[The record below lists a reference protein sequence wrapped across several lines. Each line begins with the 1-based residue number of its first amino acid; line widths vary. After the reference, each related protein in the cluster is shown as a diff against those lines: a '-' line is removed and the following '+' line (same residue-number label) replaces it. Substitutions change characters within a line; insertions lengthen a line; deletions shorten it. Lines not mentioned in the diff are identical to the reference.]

1 LIRFAG
7 EGDAMN
13 KWDFR
18 MSERAMLVAGSIGAA
33 AGMVAALAV
42 VWLTLVVL

>member
-1 LIRFAG
+1 
-7 EGDAMN
+7 M
-13 KWDFR
+13 KWGFR